1 MTPIKGSVML
11 VGGGSLPDSVFDAFL
26 TLAGGPEAKL
36 VFVPTGWDWGNEG
49 QAERAI
55 EIWRKRGFKHV
66 AILHTNFRSEA
77 NDPAFV
83 TPLTTATAVWFRGGD
98 QTRLI
103 QIYKR
108 TLVEKELHRLL
119 ERGGAVAG
127 SSAGSMVMSR
137 VTITR
142 ANDPIPVREGFGIL
156 SHVVVD
162 SHFLKRNRIDRLHD
176 VLGEQPGYVGLGV
189 DEGTAAIIEGK
200 RVLIVDAAGVVASRD
215 IKIGIGNWEYTEVLE
230 GLAANDKV
238 ITSIDREGVVAGA
251 KVKIET
257 GTSAARK

>member
-189 DEGTAAIIEGK
+189 DEGTAAIIEGTSL
-200 RVLIVDAAGVVASRD
+200 RIVGRSMAVVCQLGVPEYRSRSQVLNPGDTTDLRELTQTALSRGIAGR
-215 IKIGIGNWEYTEVLE
+215 
-230 GLAANDKV
+230 
-238 ITSIDREGVVAGA
+238 A
-251 KVKIET
+251 K
-257 GTSAARK
+257 